1 MKLIFVGT
9 SHGVPEKDRRCSSYL
24 LEVGGSYYIID
35 MGTQTIEDL
44 RRREIAIE
52 NVRLVICTHPHG
64 DHTDGLVSF
73 VDLLNWYFKQA
84 QTKILVPDE
93 RLIPLLKAWAQIS
106 DNGKPVRDDLFLS
119 AYAAGIAYEDEH
131 LRLTAIPT
139 QHCANAYA
147 FLVEAEGKKL
157 LFTGDLCRPDV
168 DFPTVAFETEL
179 DLIICELAHFSPDT
193 CVAAFDRTKAK
204 RILHTHIN
212 ESRWRD
218 ALSAQLNRPH
228 PYAYGAAYDG
238 MELEL

>member
-44 RRREIAIE
+44 RRREIAIG

-93 RLIPLLKAWAQIS
+93 QLIPLLM
-106 DNGKPVRDDLFLS
+106 
-119 AYAAGIAYEDEH
+119 
-131 LRLTAIPT
+131 
-139 QHCANAYA
+139 
-147 FLVEAEGKKL
+147 
-157 LFTGDLCRPDV
+157 
-168 DFPTVAFETEL
+168 
-179 DLIICELAHFSPDT
+179 
-193 CVAAFDRTKAK
+193 
-204 RILHTHIN
+204 
-212 ESRWRD
+212 
-218 ALSAQLNRPH
+218 
-228 PYAYGAAYDG
+228 GADQ
-238 MELEL
+238 